1 MDDIE
6 TDAELLIGYLDSDME
21 EEEEDLEDDQDIK
34 DEDGNSTESKHLSA
48 ETGMC
53 LCVTV

>member
-1 MDDIE
+1 
-6 TDAELLIGYLDSDME
+6 ME

-53 LCVTV
+53 VQCLSKMDN